1 MKHYFELNDAKDKAI
16 HILYAGFVCGYY
28 DESKKECS
36 EEFGEEITK
45 EAIKIFDTDYKQNCK
60 EIV

>member
-1 MKHYFELNDAKDKAI
+1 MKHYFELNDAKDKAL

-28 DESKKECS
+28 DESKEECS
-36 EEFGEEITK
+36 KEFGEKITE
-45 EAIKIFDTDYKQNCK
+45 EAIEIFDKDYRENCK